1 MGSYLCVAN
10 NGVSNPAQRIVI
22 LHLRES
28 LRASIEQVE
37 ERKRE
42 GETLYLTCS
51 GFGYPTPSI
60 TWEKNG
66 LPLTSDQRIKIQG
79 GCLSF
84 RVRNL
89 ALEDTGTYTCIVMND
104 EEKVEDTVSIQVTP
118 FDLLSSTCV
127 DSASKVK
134 CSLIVAARLCG
145 HTRYSRPCCES
156 CQREKTRI
164 MQRSS
169 PILG

>member
-1 MGSYLCVAN
+1 M
-10 NGVSNPAQRIVI
+10 
-22 LHLRES
+22 
-28 LRASIEQVE
+28 RASIEQVE

-79 GCLSF
+79 GSL
-84 RVRNL
+84 RVINL

-118 FDLLSSTCV
+118 FGKFIYRCIFFNGSFKKIIV
-127 DSASKVK
+127 DFYFHAYT
-134 CSLIVAARLCG
+134 G
-145 HTRYSRPCCES
+145 
-156 CQREKTRI
+156 
-164 MQRSS
+164 
-169 PILG
+169 